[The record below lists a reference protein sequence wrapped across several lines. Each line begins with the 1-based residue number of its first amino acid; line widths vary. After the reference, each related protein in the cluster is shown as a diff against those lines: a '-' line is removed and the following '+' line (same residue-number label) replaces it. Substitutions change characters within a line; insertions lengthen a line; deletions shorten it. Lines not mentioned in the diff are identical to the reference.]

1 MDLNA
6 PLSSGRLF
14 DFGDHPPRLWMLIAF
29 ILILALVDSVLC
41 ARAGKRDEESVK
53 QAAVRLFPLSLLF
66 VAAWGLLLLM
76 AGMLACFVIITAVA
90 VVAGLFGA
98 EGPYPTARV
107 VVSWISF
114 ILTLSGI
121 AYLAVTRRRKF
132 GVSSEREQTG

>member
-6 PLSSGRLF
+6 PISSGKLF
-14 DFGDHPPRLWMLIAF
+14 DFGDHPPRLWMLLSF

-41 ARAGKRDEESVK
+41 ARTGRKDGESVK
-53 QAAVRLFPLSLLF
+53 QASVRFFPLSLLF

-76 AGMLACFVIITAVA
+76 AGMLVCFVIITAIA

-98 EGPYPTARV
+98 EGPYPNARV

-114 ILTLSGI
+114 VLTLSGI
-121 AYLAVTRRRKF
+121 AYLGVTRRREF
-132 GVSSEREQTG
+132 GVIDVRKSAD